1 MFICADHG
9 NAEQLIDYETGE
21 PLTAHTTNPVP
32 FILVNADPKYTLRE
46 RRMPGRYRSHTDRAD
61 GNGTAGRHDRRKPS
75 DREINNK
82 FSKNAPA
89 YQMVCRS
96 IFLHKKQGGR
106 RKNSQNLDVFKK
118 NVAFS
123 EYFLYTKNM

>member
-1 MFICADHG
+1 
-9 NAEQLIDYETGE
+9 
-21 PLTAHTTNPVP
+21 
-32 FILVNADPKYTLRE
+32 
-46 RRMPGRYRSHTDRAD
+46 MPGRHHSYTDPVN

-96 IFLHKKQGGR
+96 IFLNKKQGER
-106 RKNSQNLDVFKK
+106 ENSQNLDVFKK